1 MLQAIFKSV
10 LKNISCSKKKVKKD
24 LLNNMVE
31 KNRVY
36 QLKFKRYRMKMQITS
51 DSGLLKINYVKKI
64 GLSLFCLF
72 LGILFLLT
80 SSAFASG
87 AELTNLVIKN
97 TSENLVV
104 DLKIKG
110 VFTEDM
116 KEAVLSGILV
126 SFTFLIHFY
135 EVHDFWFDKKVI
147 SIKTI
152 HKIQYKALKNE
163 YRILRSWEKRD
174 QLVVNNFEK
183 ARELISEI
191 DGLEVIKL
199 TRLKKGEQYRL
210 KVKAELND
218 KIYLFFA
225 FPWEF
230 ETDWYAINFIY

>member
-1 MLQAIFKSV
+1 
-10 LKNISCSKKKVKKD
+10 
-24 LLNNMVE
+24 
-31 KNRVY
+31 
-36 QLKFKRYRMKMQITS
+36 MKMQITS
-51 DSGLLKINYVKKI
+51 SSGLLKINDVKKI
-64 GLSLFCLF
+64 GPSLFCLF
-72 LGILFLLT
+72 FGILFLLT

-97 TSENLVV
+97 TSEDLVV

-116 KEAVLSGILV
+116 KKAVLSSMPV
-126 SFTFLIHFY
+126 SFSFLIQFY

-147 SIKTI
+147 SKKTI

-163 YRILRSWEKRD
+163 YRIIRSWEKRD
-174 QLVVNNFEK
+174 QLVVNDFEK

-191 DGLEVIKL
+191 YGLEVIKL
-199 TRLKKGEQYRL
+199 TRLKKGGHYQL

-218 KIYLFFA
+218 KIYLFFG

>member
-1 MLQAIFKSV
+1 
-10 LKNISCSKKKVKKD
+10 
-24 LLNNMVE
+24 MVE
-31 KNRVY
+31 KNRAY
-36 QLKFKRYRMKMQITS
+36 QLRFKRYKMKMQITS
-51 DSGLLKINYVKKI
+51 GSGLLKINDVKKS

-72 LGILFLLT
+72 FGILFLLT
-80 SSAFASG
+80 RSAFASG

-97 TSENLVV
+97 TSEDLVI

-116 KEAVLSGILV
+116 KDAVLSGMLV
-126 SFTFLIHFY
+126 SFTFLIHLY
-135 EVHDFWFDKKVI
+135 EVHDFWFDEKII

-163 YRILRSWEKRD
+163 YRIIRSWEKRD

-191 DGLEVIKL
+191 DGLEIIKL
-199 TRLKKGEQYRL
+199 TRLKKGGHYQL
-210 KVKAELND
+210 KVKSELND
-218 KIYLFFA
+218 KMYQFFS

>member
-1 MLQAIFKSV
+1 
-10 LKNISCSKKKVKKD
+10 
-24 LLNNMVE
+24 
-31 KNRVY
+31 
-36 QLKFKRYRMKMQITS
+36 MKMQITS
-51 DSGLLKINYVKKI
+51 GSGLLKIYDVKKT
-64 GLSLFCLF
+64 GPSLFCLF
-72 LGILFLLT
+72 FVILFLLT

-97 TSENLVV
+97 TSEDLVV

-116 KEAVLSGILV
+116 KKAVLSGIPV
-126 SFTFLIHFY
+126 NFTFLIHFY
-135 EVHDFWFDKKVI
+135 QVHDFWFDKKII

-152 HKIQYKALKNE
+152 HKIQYKALENE
-163 YRILRSWEKRD
+163 YRIIRSWEKRD

-191 DGLEVIKL
+191 DGLEIIKL
-199 TRLKKGEQYRL
+199 NRLKKGGQYQL

-218 KIYLFFA
+218 KIYLFFG
-225 FPWEF
+225 FPWKF

>member
-1 MLQAIFKSV
+1 M
-10 LKNISCSKKKVKKD
+10 
-24 LLNNMVE
+24 
-31 KNRVY
+31 R
-36 QLKFKRYRMKMQITS
+36 MQITS
-51 DSGLLKINYVKKI
+51 GSGLLKIYDGKMI
-64 GLSLFCLF
+64 ALSLFYLF
-72 LGILFLLT
+72 FGILFLLT

-97 TSENLVV
+97 TSEDLVV

-116 KEAVLSGILV
+116 KEAVLSGMLV

-147 SIKTI
+147 SIKTT

-163 YRILRSWEKRD
+163 YRIIRSWEKSD
-174 QLVVNNFEK
+174 QLLVNNFEK
-183 ARELISEI
+183 ARKLITEI
-191 DGLEVIKL
+191 DSLEVIKL
-199 TRLKKGEQYRL
+199 TRLKKGGHYQL
-210 KVKAELND
+210 KVKAKLND
-218 KIYLFFA
+218 KIYLFFG